1 MRAKSI
7 ESLKRMALSQGAVI
21 ETDGKRLNAARSVV
35 KAVPKPKPVEP
46 VADEP
51 VAYMPEATP
60 EPAPATVEP
69 DPSGIAETVSAIDR
83 YASAT
88 FLLSENTANLMDGV
102 RQVLEKVSQ
111 PKPEQP
117 RPIKWVFTV
126 KRDMRGLM
134 ERIDATPV
142 FAQTP
147 EKSS

>member
-21 ETDGKRLNAARSVV
+21 ETDGRRLNAARSVV
-35 KAVPKPKPVEP
+35 KAAPKPKPEP
-46 VADEP
+46 VVEEP
-51 VAYMPEATP
+51 MAYMPEATP
-60 EPAPATVEP
+60 APVPATVEP

-111 PKPEQP
+111 PKPDQP

-142 FAQTP
+142 FNQIATTY
-147 EKSS
+147 ES